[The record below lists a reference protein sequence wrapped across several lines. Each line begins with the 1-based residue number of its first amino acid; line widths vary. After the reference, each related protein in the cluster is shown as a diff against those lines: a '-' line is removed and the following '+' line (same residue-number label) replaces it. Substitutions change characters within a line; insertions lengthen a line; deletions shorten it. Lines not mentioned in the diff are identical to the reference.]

1 MLVYIRETDKDK
13 IICNVDE
20 KDIAEHLLVRFC
32 SECKVGYFMILSRNL
47 ILVYVLRLNS
57 RINPVNFICLNKKKN
72 EIQIKQ
78 AYAFSLTYLVILFCF
93 IFFLTVIEKFN
104 FFIYFRLALSYLDTL
119 QNGHLSVNC
128 TYLFYLF
135 TISLCIYLHAAV

>member
-1 MLVYIRETDKDK
+1 MY
-13 IICNVDE
+13 
-20 KDIAEHLLVRFC
+20 
-32 SECKVGYFMILSRNL
+32 
-47 ILVYVLRLNS
+47 LRLNS
-57 RINPVNFICLNKKKN
+57 RINPVKFICLNKKKN

-93 IFFLTVIEKFN
+93 IFFLTVIIEKFN
-104 FFIYFRLALSYLDTL
+104 FFIYFRLSLSYLDTL

-135 TISLCIYLHAAV
+135 TISLCIYLHATSNIVLSQERLKKEQEEKEQKKKEKAEAHLYTIIKV